1 MPGTKNTAH
10 PDTNSHIGM
19 CSFSIEPSEKRNGK
33 MSRTEIAFLR
43 YCYIMPCNNIMYKA
57 TLNSSGGKCNLRKW
71 KISVEL
77 AFWLHTTNYRRT
89 AAYIQMRLII
99 ECTKLYDVKIDWT
112 L

>member
-10 PDTNSHIGM
+10 PDTNNHIGM

-71 KISVEL
+71 KILVEIQKNYG
-77 AFWLHTTNYRRT
+77 LHSN
-89 AAYIQMRLII
+89 AAYN
-99 ECTKLYDVKIDWT
+99 
-112 L
+112 